1 MAENMVVRLGPKNIR
16 RDMADS
22 GSPAMRKD
30 TNIPAVISA
39 PSSRPPFGIVLA
51 VLAGAACLL
60 TCIGWT
66 LTEVQR
72 HLSNI
77 RNDQMRL
84 QELTGAI
91 RNLNEAM
98 TMSAQM
104 GAATGEA
111 VWENRYKQHQKLLA
125 ESFHELALIAPD
137 VYLREGGK
145 EMDDVTDWSIAI
157 ERRAFDL
164 ARAGNTLKA
173 RKELSGED
181 YVGLKRK
188 YAAGMD
194 RIHAALGAYITESAG
209 ALYRG
214 LWILVGISVGAVF
227 VAGLVCVAIASRT
240 HRRARAIAEVMT
252 AAVRASEQ
260 EQRKLALVAS
270 KTDNSVLITDAQG
283 NIEWTN
289 DGFVRLTGF
298 GLEDVRGTSPLAMF
312 QCPGADKSQLRSV
325 AQAFKD
331 GKRMREEI
339 VGFSKSGRKYWC
351 MLDLEPIR
359 NEQGELVQF
368 FAIQR
373 DITARKEADDRLKTY
388 HADIL
393 EANQK
398 LGEQAREL
406 ARRTVELEEASA
418 AAEAASTAKSQ
429 FLANMSHEIR
439 TPLNGVVGALE
450 LLDRTNLDVRQS
462 RYARMASVA
471 GGTLLSLIN
480 DILDYSKLGA
490 GKMELETIDINIAGL
505 CSELN
510 DMFVKRVEEKKVSLS
525 CEVSPLLPR
534 IVRGDPT
541 RLRQVML
548 NLISNAIK
556 FTSEGGV
563 LVRATPESRDRNI
576 AVIRFTVTDSG
587 IGIPPERV
595 DRLFKSFSQVDASTT
610 RRYGGTGLGLA
621 ICKSVVD
628 IMGGQIGVSSEPGI
642 GSTFWCTVPFLVP
655 EDQSAADRVS
665 EKRLQDYRVLLLSD
679 NEQER
684 TTIAELLG
692 GWKFRHQVAGT
703 DEAGLALAL
712 GAHGGTS
719 PFDLILLSAP
729 TLGHSIELA
738 HRLNSDS
745 RADHS
750 ALLALIDLAEDSI
763 LDPKRLRSAGVST
776 WVRRPVTDSDLL
788 DAIVAAVA
796 ACRKPTNAPPAV
808 ANTSTA
814 RSVLAGAFQTRILV
828 AEDNDVNQ
836 TITTELLSDAG
847 YLCFVAHNGRKAVEE
862 VLSGRYDAV
871 LMDCQMPEMDG
882 FEASKEIRDAEG
894 AGKVTMRKPDG
905 TGKCHIPI
913 IALTA
918 NALPP
923 DRERCLSAG
932 MDDYLTKPLNPD
944 AMIAAIQRYC
954 TAEPRVATKSAPVAA
969 IGAPASTPSRTS
981 EATQTSPAVAAQQIS
996 ATDLPVLDL
1005 DDLRIRC
1012 RGKVTLMES
1021 ILVKFATLSR
1031 GHLSECREAVDHG
1044 DTVRTVRA
1052 SHTLKGGASNIGAKR
1067 LAATAFVLEEAAK
1080 QNDLEG
1086 MKIQAAQ
1093 LASGLDELVLAISAA
1108 TLALRAEMAAA
1119 QPASAASSGHVGTAT
1134 ASESAA

>member
-1 MAENMVVRLGPKNIR
+1 MSQE
-16 RDMADS
+16 
-22 GSPAMRKD
+22 
-30 TNIPAVISA
+30 TNIPAAVSA
-39 PSSRPPFGIVLA
+39 PTSRPPFGIVLA
-51 VLAGAACLL
+51 VLMGAAGLL
-60 TCIGWT
+60 ICIGWT
-66 LTEVQR
+66 LTEVQK

-104 GAATGEA
+104 GAATGEQ
-111 VWENRYKQHQKLLA
+111 VWESRYKEHQKLLA

-145 EMDDVTDWSIAI
+145 DIDDLTDWSIAI
-157 ERRAFDL
+157 ERRAFELSRDGST
-164 ARAGNTLKA
+164 AKA
-173 RKELSGED
+173 RRELSGEE
-181 YVGLKRK
+181 YVGLKQK
-188 YAAGMD
+188 YAAGLD
-194 RIHAALGAYITESAG
+194 RIHTALGAYITESAG
-209 ALYRG
+209 ALYKG

-252 AAVRASEQ
+252 VTVRVSEQ

-283 NIEWTN
+283 KIEWTN

-298 GLEDVRGTSPLAMF
+298 GLDEVRGTSPLAMF
-312 QCPGADKSQLRSV
+312 QCPGADKAQLRSV
-325 AQAFKD
+325 EQAFKD

-351 MLDLEPIR
+351 TLDLEPIR
-359 NEQGELVQF
+359 NEAGELVQF

-471 GGTLLSLIN
+471 GATLLSLIN

-510 DMFVKRVEEKKVSLS
+510 DMFVKRVEEKKISLS

-563 LVRATPESRDRNI
+563 VVRATPESRDRNV

-621 ICKSVVD
+621 ICKSIVD
-628 IMGGQIGVSSEPGI
+628 IMGGQIGVVSEPGN

-655 EDQSAADRVS
+655 EDQSAADRAG

-679 NEQER
+679 SEDER
-684 TTIAELLG
+684 ATIPALLG

-703 DEAGLALAL
+703 DEAGLAVAL
-712 GAHGGTS
+712 GAYGGAS
-719 PFDLILLSAP
+719 PFDLILLSTP
-729 TLGHSIELA
+729 TLGHTIELA
-738 HRLNSDS
+738 HRLSSDT
-745 RADHS
+745 RADHTS
-750 ALLALIDLAEDSI
+750 LLSLIDAADDSM
-763 LDPKRLRSAGVST
+763 LDPKRLRGAGIST

-808 ANTSTA
+808 VNTSTA

-847 YLCFVAHNGRKAVEE
+847 YLCFVAPNGRKAVEE
-862 VLSGRYDAV
+862 VLSGRYDVV

-882 FEASKEIRDAEG
+882 FEASREIREAEL

-905 TGKCHIPI
+905 AGKCHIPI

-944 AMIAAIQRYC
+944 AMIAAIQRHC
-954 TAEPRVATKSAPVAA
+954 TAEPSVIAKAAVAA
-969 IGAPASTPSRTS
+969 TIGAPTVSASRSSDAAPN
-981 EATQTSPAVAAQQIS
+981 SPASSTMQADAA
-996 ATDLPVLDL
+996 DLPVLDL
-1005 DDLRIRC
+1005 EDLRTRC
-1012 RGKVTLMES
+1012 RGKVPLMGS
-1021 ILVKFATLSR
+1021 ILEKFATLSR
-1031 GHLSECREAVDHG
+1031 EHLSECREAVEHG
-1044 DTVRTVRA
+1044 DSVRAARA
-1052 SHTLKGGASNIGAKR
+1052 SHTLKGGAGNIGAKR
-1067 LAATAFVLEEAAK
+1067 LAATAFALEQAAK
-1080 QNDLEG
+1080 ANDLEG
-1086 MKIQAAQ
+1086 MRLHAAQ
-1093 LASGLDELVLAISAA
+1093 MTSRLDELALAISAA
-1108 TLALRAEMAAA
+1108 AMSLGAEAARQTVAAA
-1119 QPASAASSGHVGTAT
+1119 TSNQHDGAVAGSEIAS
-1134 ASESAA
+1134 

>member
-1 MAENMVVRLGPKNIR
+1 MPQE
-16 RDMADS
+16 
-22 GSPAMRKD
+22 
-30 TNIPAVISA
+30 TNPTTSVSA
-39 PSSRPPFGIVLA
+39 PTSRPPFGIVLG
-51 VLAGAACLL
+51 VLAGAAALL
-60 TCIGWT
+60 VCIGWT
-66 LTEVQR
+66 LTEVQK

-104 GAATGEA
+104 GAATGEP
-111 VWENRYKQHQKLLA
+111 VWELRYKEHQKLLA

-145 EMDDVTDWSIAI
+145 DIDDVTDWSIAI

-164 ARAGNTLKA
+164 ARNGNEAKA
-173 RKELSGED
+173 RKELSAEE
-181 YVGLKRK
+181 YVALKQK
-188 YAAGMD
+188 YAKGLD
-194 RIHAALGAYITESAG
+194 RIHTALGAYITESAA

-227 VAGLVCVAIASRT
+227 IAGLVCVAIASRT

-260 EQRKLALVAS
+260 EQRKLAMVAS

-283 NIEWTN
+283 RIEWTN

-298 GLEDVRGTSPLAMF
+298 VLDEVRGTSPIAMF
-312 QCPGADKSQLRSV
+312 KCPGADRAQLRSV
-325 AQAFKD
+325 EQAFKD

-351 MLDLEPIR
+351 TLDLEPIR
-359 NEQGELVQF
+359 NEAGELVQF

-373 DITARKEADDRLKTY
+373 DITARKEADERLKTY

-406 ARRTVELEEASA
+406 AHRTVELEEASA

-471 GGTLLSLIN
+471 GATLLTLIN

-510 DMFVKRVEEKKVSLS
+510 DMFVKRVEEKKISLS

-534 IVRGDPT
+534 VVRGDPT

-563 LVRATPESRDRNI
+563 VVRATPESRDRNI
-576 AVIRFTVTDSG
+576 AVVRFTVTDSG

-621 ICKSVVD
+621 ICKSIVD
-628 IMGGQIGVSSEPGI
+628 IMGGQIGVVSEPGH

-655 EDQSAADRVS
+655 EDQGSADRAG
-665 EKRLQDYRVLLLSD
+665 EKRLQDYRVLVLSD

-684 TTIAELLG
+684 IALPALLG

-703 DEAGLALAL
+703 DEDGLALA
-712 GAHGGTS
+712 
-719 PFDLILLSAP
+719 
-729 TLGHSIELA
+729 
-738 HRLNSDS
+738 
-745 RADHS
+745 
-750 ALLALIDLAEDSI
+750 
-763 LDPKRLRSAGVST
+763 
-776 WVRRPVTDSDLL
+776 W
-788 DAIVAAVA
+788 
-796 ACRKPTNAPPAV
+796 PPA
-808 ANTSTA
+808 AHH
-814 RSVLAGAFQTRILV
+814 RS
-828 AEDNDVNQ
+828 
-836 TITTELLSDAG
+836 
-847 YLCFVAHNGRKAVEE
+847 
-862 VLSGRYDAV
+862 
-871 LMDCQMPEMDG
+871 
-882 FEASKEIRDAEG
+882 
-894 AGKVTMRKPDG
+894 
-905 TGKCHIPI
+905 
-913 IALTA
+913 
-918 NALPP
+918 
-923 DRERCLSAG
+923 
-932 MDDYLTKPLNPD
+932 
-944 AMIAAIQRYC
+944 
-954 TAEPRVATKSAPVAA
+954 
-969 IGAPASTPSRTS
+969 
-981 EATQTSPAVAAQQIS
+981 IS
-996 ATDLPVLDL
+996 
-1005 DDLRIRC
+1005 
-1012 RGKVTLMES
+1012 
-1021 ILVKFATLSR
+1021 
-1031 GHLSECREAVDHG
+1031 
-1044 DTVRTVRA
+1044 
-1052 SHTLKGGASNIGAKR
+1052 
-1067 LAATAFVLEEAAK
+1067 
-1080 QNDLEG
+1080 
-1086 MKIQAAQ
+1086 
-1093 LASGLDELVLAISAA
+1093 
-1108 TLALRAEMAAA
+1108 
-1119 QPASAASSGHVGTAT
+1119 SS
-1134 ASESAA
+1134 